1 MEINTKNSS
10 GMMNGLPPSKRDD
23 RKVGPIVGAL
33 VVILIIIVVIL
44 YFFGKRLN
52 TQSPVNT
59 TADTNQSSLTTKE
72 TATTIET
79 DINSI
84 NTQLDS
90 QLKDIDY
97 SF

>member
-33 VVILIIIVVIL
+33 VVILLIIVVIL

-52 TQSPVNT
+52 TQNT
-59 TADTNQSSLTTKE
+59 IVTP
-72 TATTIET
+72 ATTLRPAKLQMNQRRLQWNLT
-79 DINSI
+79 
-84 NTQLDS
+84 
-90 QLKDIDY
+90 
-97 SF
+97 